1 MARGDDLDALIAQAQ
16 EGDVRAFESL
26 LASHLPQIRR
36 FARAYATDPADAD
49 DLAQEALI
57 KVYKSLR
64 SFRYQS
70 AFATWL
76 YAIVRNVFL
85 DALKSRAGKERAA
98 EEQLAPQHMQ
108 GASEDTPD
116 VELQRE
122 QERNR
127 IWAALRQVPPE
138 FRSALV
144 LFDIEGCSYDEVA
157 AIEGVAVG
165 TVKSRLSRGRA
176 HLRRL
181 LGEPEEPASD
191 QEPGTSS
198 VSPSSNSSEWGH
210 EGAAAP
216 RPSCPPKR
224 GHEGAAAPRPA
235 YPPKRSS

>member
-1 MARGDDLDALIAQAQ
+1 MARGDDLNALIAQAQ

-57 KVYKSLR
+57 KVYKSLKL
-64 SFRYQS
+64 FRYQS

-98 EEQLAPQHMQ
+98 EEQLVPHHAQ
-108 GASEDTPD
+108 GASDTHAPD
-116 VELQRE
+116 VELERE

-127 IWAALRQVPPE
+127 LWTALRQVPPE

-144 LFDIEGCSYDEVA
+144 LFDIEGCTYDEVA

-181 LGEPEEPASD
+181 LGEPEEERPAGA
-191 QEPGTSS
+191 PGTPE
-198 VSPSSNSSEWGH
+198 VSASSNLG
-210 EGAAAP
+210 
-216 RPSCPPKR
+216 RR
-224 GHEGAAAPRPA
+224 G
-235 YPPKRSS
+235 S

>member
-16 EGDVRAFESL
+16 EGDVRAFEEL

-36 FARAYATDPADAD
+36 FARAYAPREADAD

-85 DALKSRAGKERAA
+85 DVRKSRAGKERAA
-98 EEQLAPQHMQ
+98 EEQLAPKHAQ
-108 GASEDTPD
+108 GSSGSDTPD
-116 VELQRE
+116 VELERE
-122 QERNR
+122 EERNR

-181 LGEPEEPASD
+181 LGEPEEPASASAE
-191 QEPGTSS
+191 EPGTSA

-210 EGAAAP
+210 EG
-216 RPSCPPKR
+216 
-224 GHEGAAAPRPA
+224 
-235 YPPKRSS
+235 